1 MGSIASFGNPAVW
14 WVGLVAILAL
24 AVRVVRRRAGCW
36 QDWFI
41 VIGFLAQFLPW
52 VLVPRST
59 FIYHYFASV
68 PFIILAAARIMES
81 AVERWPRLN
90 RALPAYLA
98 VVLALFILF
107 YPVLS
112 GLPISSAYGALLKWM
127 PTWYFTY

>member
-1 MGSIASFGNPAVW
+1 
-14 WVGLVAILAL
+14 
-24 AVRVVRRRAGCW
+24 
-36 QDWFI
+36 
-41 VIGFLAQFLPW
+41 
-52 VLVPRST
+52 VPRST